1 MDSRFHIFNMNCR
14 QFASV
19 IYHSFHR
26 LHEVIGSL
34 TNVFVRR
41 CIQFSQ
47 HVFEFSETVSEPVQW
62 RTEND
67 DRRTNNPLRR
77 TNDPPRRKPI
87 EPVRRKVIELL
98 RQIHVRSAH
107 LFSHF
112 LRNRREPPY
121 ITFTSIRNRSVLTQ
135 LYQKYITCIATKIL
149 VYNVVVKTNVRVMYG
164 HRHYLYI
171 NKPFQSCARG
181 LVIAT
186 LTMHHGIVLGDGLF
200 VCVP

>member
-1 MDSRFHIFNMNCR
+1 MDSRFHIFNMNSR

-164 HRHYLYI
+164 HRH
-171 NKPFQSCARG
+171 
-181 LVIAT
+181 
-186 LTMHHGIVLGDGLF
+186 
-200 VCVP
+200 